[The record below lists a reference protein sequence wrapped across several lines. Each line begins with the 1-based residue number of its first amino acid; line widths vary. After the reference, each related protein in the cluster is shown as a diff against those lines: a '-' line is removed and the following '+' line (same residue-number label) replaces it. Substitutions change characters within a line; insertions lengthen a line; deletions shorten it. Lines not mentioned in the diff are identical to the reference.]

1 MPVLEYGH
9 IDNLVLISYTLNLND
24 EMVLLE
30 VHGCALY
37 PAGFCL
43 LQRLLRPLD
52 GSADRKFPE
61 DN

>member
-37 PAGFCL
+37 PAGFYL
-43 LQRLLRPLD
+43 LQWLLYP
-52 GSADRKFPE
+52 
-61 DN
+61 